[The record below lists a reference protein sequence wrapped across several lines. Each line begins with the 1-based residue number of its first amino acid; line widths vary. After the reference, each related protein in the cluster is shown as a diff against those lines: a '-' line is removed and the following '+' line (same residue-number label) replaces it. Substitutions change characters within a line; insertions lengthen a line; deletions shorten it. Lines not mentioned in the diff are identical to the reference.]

1 MMNVQERLTA
11 IRGLNPEPVA
21 ERKAFD
27 IRNLKKGGYVDWDDQ
42 TWLVQN
48 VYLYL
53 DVKWKDFSKR
63 KKDYWVTELE
73 LVSLNTGK
81 ARFVEWEYDDELE
94 VSQTDS
100 IVQLRDIQYDGRSIK
115 HRELEEIAEE
125 EEVEVIVDGTTY
137 AYVEDD
143 TWAGLFMKTGDS
155 KEGSAKKGTPMRAYE
170 FASAKDTYLTIETWH
185 EDDDDRPQREAFV
198 SHEIKANLFEVL
210 QRSVVK

>member
-11 IRGLNPEPVA
+11 IRGLNPAPVA
-21 ERKAFD
+21 ERKSFD
-27 IRNLKKGGYVDWDDQ
+27 IRNLKNGGYVDWDDQ

-81 ARFVEWEYDDELE
+81 VRFVEWEYDDELE

-100 IVQLRDIQYDGRSIK
+100 TVQLRDIQYDGRSIK
-115 HRELEEIAEE
+115 HRDLEEIAEE
-125 EEVEVIVDGTTY
+125 EEGEVIVDGTTY
-137 AYVEDD
+137 SYVEDD
-143 TWAGLFMKTGDS
+143 TWAGLFMKAGGS
-155 KEGSAKKGTPMRAYE
+155 KEGTPMRAYE
-170 FASAKDTYLTIETWH
+170 FASRKDTYLTIETWH
-185 EDDDDRPQREAFV
+185 EDDDDRPEREAFV
-198 SHEIKANLFEVL
+198 SHEIKGSLFDVL
-210 QRSVVK
+210 QTSAVK

>member
-11 IRGLNPEPVA
+11 IRGLNPVSVT
-21 ERKAFD
+21 ERKSFD

-81 ARFVEWEYDDELE
+81 VCFVEWEYDDELE

-100 IVQLRDIQYDGRSIK
+100 IVALRDIHYDGRSIK
-115 HRELEEIAEE
+115 YRDLEDIAEE
-125 EEVEVIVDGTTY
+125 EEGEVIVAGTTY
-137 AYVEDD
+137 FYVEDD
-143 TWAGLFMKTGDS
+143 TWAGLFMKAGGS
-155 KEGSAKKGTPMRAYE
+155 KEGTPMRAYE
-170 FASAKDTYLTIETWH
+170 FASKKDTYLTIETWH
-185 EDDDDRPQREAFV
+185 EDNDDRPEREAFI
-198 SHEIKANLFEVL
+198 SHEIKGNLFEVL
-210 QRSVVK
+210 QTSVFK

>member
-1 MMNVQERLTA
+1 MMTVQERLTA
-11 IRGLNPEPVA
+11 IRGLNPAAVA

-27 IRNLKKGGYVDWDDQ
+27 IRSLKKGGYVDWDDQ

-81 ARFVEWEYDDELE
+81 VRFVEWEYDDELE

-100 IVQLRDIQYDGRSIK
+100 TVQLRDIQYDGRSIK
-115 HRELEEIAEE
+115 HRDLEEIAEE
-125 EEVEVIVDGTTY
+125 EEGDVVVDGTTY
-137 AYVEDD
+137 SYVEDD
-143 TWAGLFMKTGDS
+143 TWAGLFTKAGGS
-155 KEGSAKKGTPMRAYE
+155 KEGTPMRAYE
-170 FASAKDTYLTIETWH
+170 FASRKDTYLTIETWH
-185 EDDDDRPQREAFV
+185 EDDDDRPEREAFI
-198 SHEIKANLFEVL
+198 SHEIKGSVFEVL
-210 QRSVVK
+210 QTS

>member
-11 IRGLNPEPVA
+11 IRGLNPAPVA
-21 ERKAFD
+21 KRKTFD
-27 IRNLKKGGYVDWDDQ
+27 IRNLKKGGYVDWNDQ

-81 ARFVEWEYDDELE
+81 ECFVEWEYDDELE

-115 HRELEEIAEE
+115 HKDLEDIAEE
-125 EEVEVIVDGTTY
+125 EEGEVIIDGTRY
-137 AYVEDD
+137 FYVEDD
-143 TWAGLFMKTGDS
+143 TWAGLFMKD
-155 KEGSAKKGTPMRAYE
+155 EGSKNNASNNGTPMRAYE
-170 FASAKDTYLTIETWH
+170 FASEKDTYLTIETWH

-198 SHEIKANLFEVL
+198 SHEIKGNIFEVL
-210 QRSVVK
+210 QTSVFK